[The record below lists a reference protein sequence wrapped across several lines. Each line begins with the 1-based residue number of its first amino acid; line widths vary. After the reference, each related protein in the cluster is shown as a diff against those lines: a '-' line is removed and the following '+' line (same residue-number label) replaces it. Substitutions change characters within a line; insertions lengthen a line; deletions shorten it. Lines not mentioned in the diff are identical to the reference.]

1 MFPEGFLW
9 GASTAANQVEGG
21 WNEDGK
27 GVSVID
33 VQALGSHG
41 REVTDGI
48 QPDRIYTSHKATDFY
63 HHYKED
69 IALFAQMGLKAYRMS
84 IAWTRIFPNG
94 TEQTPNEAGLAF
106 YDRVFDELNK
116 YGIEPVVTISHYEPP
131 YALSNQGGWT
141 NREMIGQY
149 LRYCKAI
156 FQRYKGKVK
165 YWLTFNEINCA
176 QVKFGVMTAAGVNCN
191 FWDPINTEQLR
202 YQALHHQFIA
212 SAQAVMLGR
221 SIDPEFRFGCMLASM
236 LNYPLT
242 CHPDDVLLAQ
252 QTNQVKYLFCGD
264 VMIRGRYPNYI
275 GRWFREQDIHI
286 EMQPEDE
293 AILAQG
299 KVDFCALSYYMTYC
313 TGHDRSAEKISGNLL
328 EGLKN
333 PYLETSEWGWQK
345 DPVGLRVTLNQ
356 VYDRYQLPV
365 FIAENGLGAV
375 DKVEADGSI
384 HDPYRIDYIKAHV
397 EQMKEAVKDGVEL
410 IGYTMWGFI
419 DLVSCGSMEM
429 SKRYGVIYVDQDD
442 AGHGTLARSR
452 KDSFYWYQKCIATNG
467 EDLEG

>member
-48 QPDRIYTSHKATDFY
+48 QPDRIYASHKATDFY

-94 TEQTPNEAGLAF
+94 TEQVPNEAGLVF
-106 YDRVFDELNK
+106 YDRVFDELHK

-141 NREMIGQY
+141 NREMIGHY

-212 SAQAVMLGR
+212 SAQAIMLGR

-333 PYLETSEWGWQK
+333 PYLETSGFGWQI
-345 DPVGLRVTLNQ
+345 DPVGLRYLLNDL
-356 VYDRYQLPV
+356 YDRWQLPLMIV
-365 FIAENGLGAV
+365 ENGLGAKDTV
-375 DKVEADGSI
+375 EDGKV
-384 HDPYRIDYIKAHV
+384 HDAYRIAYLREHIKALEATISEDNVPVMGYMPWSALDLIALSTGNV
-397 EQMKEAVKDGVEL
+397 E
-410 IGYTMWGFI
+410 
-419 DLVSCGSMEM
+419 
-429 SKRYGVIYVDQDD
+429 KRYGFIYVDVDNEGNGSYD
-442 AGHGTLARSR
+442 RIP
-452 KDSFYWYQKCIATNG
+452 KDSFAWYKKVIATNG
-467 EDLEG
+467 EDMA

>member
-94 TEQTPNEAGLAF
+94 TEQVPNEAGLVF
-106 YDRVFDELNK
+106 YDRVFDELHK

-141 NREMIGQY
+141 NREMIGHY

-165 YWLTFNEINCA
+165 YWLTFNEINCV

-212 SAQAVMLGR
+212 SAQAIMLGR

-333 PYLETSEWGWQK
+333 PYLETSGFGWQI
-345 DPVGLRVTLNQ
+345 DPVGLRYLLNDL
-356 VYDRYQLPV
+356 YDRWQLPLMIV
-365 FIAENGLGAV
+365 ENGLGAKDTV
-375 DKVEADGSI
+375 EDGKV
-384 HDPYRIDYIKAHV
+384 HDAYRIAYLREHIKALEATISEDNVPVMGYMPWSALDLIALSTGNV
-397 EQMKEAVKDGVEL
+397 E
-410 IGYTMWGFI
+410 
-419 DLVSCGSMEM
+419 
-429 SKRYGVIYVDQDD
+429 KRYGFIYVDVDNEGNGSYD
-442 AGHGTLARSR
+442 RIP
-452 KDSFYWYQKCIATNG
+452 KDSFAWYKKVIATNG
-467 EDLEG
+467 EDMA

>member
-84 IAWTRIFPNG
+84 IAWTRIFPSG
-94 TEQTPNEAGLAF
+94 TEQVPNEAGLVF
-106 YDRVFDELNK
+106 YDRVFDELHK

-141 NREMIGQY
+141 NREMIGHY

-212 SAQAVMLGR
+212 SAQAIMLGR

-333 PYLETSEWGWQK
+333 PYLETSGFGWQI
-345 DPVGLRVTLNQ
+345 DPVGLRYLLNDL
-356 VYDRYQLPV
+356 YDRWQLPLMIV
-365 FIAENGLGAV
+365 ENGLGAKDTV
-375 DKVEADGSI
+375 EDGKV
-384 HDPYRIDYIKAHV
+384 HDAYRIAYLREHIKALEATISEDNVPVMGYMPWSALDLIALSTGNV
-397 EQMKEAVKDGVEL
+397 E
-410 IGYTMWGFI
+410 
-419 DLVSCGSMEM
+419 
-429 SKRYGVIYVDQDD
+429 KRYGFIYVDVDNEGNGSYD
-442 AGHGTLARSR
+442 RIP
-452 KDSFYWYQKCIATNG
+452 KDSFAWYKKVIATNG
-467 EDLEG
+467 EDMA

>member
-94 TEQTPNEAGLAF
+94 TEQVPNEAGLVF
-106 YDRVFDELNK
+106 YDRVFDELHK

-141 NREMIGQY
+141 NREMIGHY

-212 SAQAVMLGR
+212 SAQAIMLGR

-313 TGHDRSAEKISGNLL
+313 TGHDCSAEKISGNLL

-333 PYLETSEWGWQK
+333 PYLETSGFGWQI
-345 DPVGLRVTLNQ
+345 DPVGLRYLLNDL
-356 VYDRYQLPV
+356 YDRWQLPLMIV
-365 FIAENGLGAV
+365 ENGLGAKDTV
-375 DKVEADGSI
+375 EDGKV
-384 HDPYRIDYIKAHV
+384 HDAYRIAYLREHIKALEATISEDNVPVMGYMPWSALDLIALSTGNV
-397 EQMKEAVKDGVEL
+397 E
-410 IGYTMWGFI
+410 
-419 DLVSCGSMEM
+419 
-429 SKRYGVIYVDQDD
+429 KRYGFIYVDVDNEGNGSYD
-442 AGHGTLARSR
+442 RIP
-452 KDSFYWYQKCIATNG
+452 KDSFAWYKKVIATNG
-467 EDLEG
+467 EDMA

>member
-94 TEQTPNEAGLAF
+94 PEQSPNEAGLAF

-333 PYLETSEWGWQK
+333 PYLETSEFGWQI
-345 DPVGLRVTLNQ
+345 DPVGLRYLLNDL
-356 VYDRYQLPV
+356 YDRWQLPLMIV
-365 FIAENGLGAV
+365 ENGLGAKDTV
-375 DKVEADGSI
+375 EDGKV
-384 HDPYRIDYIKAHV
+384 HDAYRIAYLREHIKALEATISEDNVPVMGYMPWSALDLIALSTGNV
-397 EQMKEAVKDGVEL
+397 E
-410 IGYTMWGFI
+410 
-419 DLVSCGSMEM
+419 
-429 SKRYGVIYVDQDD
+429 KRYGFIYVDVDNEGNGSYD
-442 AGHGTLARSR
+442 RIP
-452 KDSFYWYQKCIATNG
+452 KDSFAWYKKVIATNG
-467 EDLEG
+467 KDMV

>member
-94 TEQTPNEAGLAF
+94 TEQVPNEAGLVF
-106 YDRVFDELNK
+106 YDRVFDELHK

-141 NREMIGQY
+141 NREMIGHY

-212 SAQAVMLGR
+212 SAQAIMLGR

-333 PYLETSEWGWQK
+333 PYLETSGFGWQI
-345 DPVGLRVTLNQ
+345 DPVGLRYLLNDL
-356 VYDRYQLPV
+356 YDRWQLPLMIV
-365 FIAENGLGAV
+365 ENGLGAKDTV
-375 DKVEADGSI
+375 EDGKV
-384 HDPYRIDYIKAHV
+384 HDAYRIAYLREHIKALEATISEDNVPVMGYMPWSALDLIALSTGNV
-397 EQMKEAVKDGVEL
+397 E
-410 IGYTMWGFI
+410 
-419 DLVSCGSMEM
+419 
-429 SKRYGVIYVDQDD
+429 KRYGFIYVDVDNEGNGSYD
-442 AGHGTLARSR
+442 RIP
-452 KDSFYWYQKCIATNG
+452 KDSFAWYKKVIATNG
-467 EDLEG
+467 EEMA

>member
-94 TEQTPNEAGLAF
+94 TEQVPNEAGLVF
-106 YDRVFDELNK
+106 YDRVFDELHK

-141 NREMIGQY
+141 NREMIGHY
-149 LRYCKAI
+149 LRYCKVI

-212 SAQAVMLGR
+212 SAQAIMLGR

-333 PYLETSEWGWQK
+333 PYLETSGFGWQI
-345 DPVGLRVTLNQ
+345 DPVGLRYLLNDL
-356 VYDRYQLPV
+356 YDRWQLPLMIV
-365 FIAENGLGAV
+365 ENGLGAKDTV
-375 DKVEADGSI
+375 EDGKVHDAYSI
-384 HDPYRIDYIKAHV
+384 AYLREHIKALEATISEDNVPVMGYMPWSALDLIALSTGNV
-397 EQMKEAVKDGVEL
+397 E
-410 IGYTMWGFI
+410 
-419 DLVSCGSMEM
+419 
-429 SKRYGVIYVDQDD
+429 KRYGFIYVDVDNEGNGSYD
-442 AGHGTLARSR
+442 RIP
-452 KDSFYWYQKCIATNG
+452 KDSFAWYKKVIATNG
-467 EDLEG
+467 EDMA

>member
-94 TEQTPNEAGLAF
+94 TEQVPNEAGLVF
-106 YDRVFDELNK
+106 YDRVFDELHK

-141 NREMIGQY
+141 NREMIGHY

-212 SAQAVMLGR
+212 SAQAIMLGR

-333 PYLETSEWGWQK
+333 PYLETSEFGWQI
-345 DPVGLRVTLNQ
+345 DPVGLRYLLNDL
-356 VYDRYQLPV
+356 YDRWQLPLMIV
-365 FIAENGLGAV
+365 ENGLGAKDTV
-375 DKVEADGSI
+375 EDGKV
-384 HDPYRIDYIKAHV
+384 HDAYRIAYLREHIKALEATISEDNVPVMGYMPWSALDLIALSTGNV
-397 EQMKEAVKDGVEL
+397 E
-410 IGYTMWGFI
+410 
-419 DLVSCGSMEM
+419 
-429 SKRYGVIYVDQDD
+429 KRYGFIYVDVDNEGNGSYD
-442 AGHGTLARSR
+442 RIP
-452 KDSFYWYQKCIATNG
+452 KDSFAWYKKVIATNG
-467 EDLEG
+467 EDMA

>member
-21 WNEDGK
+21 WNEDGM

-94 TEQTPNEAGLAF
+94 TEQVPNEAGLVF
-106 YDRVFDELNK
+106 YDRVFDELHK

-141 NREMIGQY
+141 NREMIGHY

-212 SAQAVMLGR
+212 SAQAIMLGR

-333 PYLETSEWGWQK
+333 PYLETSEFGWQI
-345 DPVGLRVTLNQ
+345 DPVGLRYLLNDL
-356 VYDRYQLPV
+356 YDRWQLPLMIV
-365 FIAENGLGAV
+365 ENGLGAKDTV
-375 DKVEADGSI
+375 EDGKV
-384 HDPYRIDYIKAHV
+384 HDAYRIAYLREHIKALEATISEDNVPVMGYMPWSALDLIALSTGNV
-397 EQMKEAVKDGVEL
+397 E
-410 IGYTMWGFI
+410 
-419 DLVSCGSMEM
+419 
-429 SKRYGVIYVDQDD
+429 KRYGFIYVDVDNEGNGSYD
-442 AGHGTLARSR
+442 RIP
-452 KDSFYWYQKCIATNG
+452 KDSFAWYKKGIATNG
-467 EDLEG
+467 KDMV